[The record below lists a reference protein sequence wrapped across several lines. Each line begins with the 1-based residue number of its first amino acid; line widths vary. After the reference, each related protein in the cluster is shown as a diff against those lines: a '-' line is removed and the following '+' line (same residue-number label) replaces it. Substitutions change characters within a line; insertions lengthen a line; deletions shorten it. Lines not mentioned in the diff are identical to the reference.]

1 MSCRSLSLINPL
13 TFSEIN
19 YGFYLN
25 NENKLEKCPKN
36 CKKCINSLKCTEC
49 NINYKLEISSLN
61 NFICSSCKTSCKNCY
76 FGSISEILDYE
87 KIKTLDTQEKIDN
100 YKVGKKEFCK
110 ECITNFALTLSLE
123 CNSCSNIN
131 SFCNSCIY
139 AGQKH
144 KLYNYD
150 SIKSTIFAL
159 QSTEKIKWALND
171 NFKLRCI
178 SCSGSKKPS
187 INLLT
192 CVTCGI
198 NCAKCD
204 YYSFNDSQIQN
215 VTNDVITNFKFLTG
229 NTNGIILKCI
239 ECNPQMAFH
248 YDGIKCES
256 CNNFLVNCISCH
268 YKGINNTNLI
278 KFTDFFFYTEQLKTN
293 FSLNL
298 LCAECAL
305 KLGYDEKNKKCINCN
320 DFDSNCLDCVFSKNI
335 NKMVCIKCKKGI
347 INFETG
353 KCDFFNIDNNAIKE
367 CLNIAFYKSNE
378 NDVHKIFNGLF
389 CSKCEARINSR
400 TKSIGNLLKCE
411 IINPRGCK
419 ISNYLTRINVVYIY
433 YIYSNFFYSFLNNFN
448 IEIKLKNI
456 FDI

>member
-1 MSCRSLSLINPL
+1 M
-13 TFSEIN
+13 
-19 YGFYLN
+19 
-25 NENKLEKCPKN
+25 
-36 CKKCINSLKCTEC
+36 
-49 NINYKLEISSLN
+49 
-61 NFICSSCKTSCKNCY
+61 
-76 FGSISEILDYE
+76 
-87 KIKTLDTQEKIDN
+87 DTQEKIDN

-110 ECITNFALTLSLE
+110 ECIRNFALTLSLE

-144 KLYNYD
+144 KLYNYG

-159 QSTEKIKWALND
+159 KSTEKIKWALND

-215 VTNDVITNFKFLTG
+215 VANDVITNFKYLTG

-268 YKGINNTNLI
+268 FKGINNINLI
-278 KFTDFFFYTEQLKTN
+278 KFTDFFFYTEQQKS
-293 FSLNL
+293 SLF
-298 LCAECAL
+298 L
-305 KLGYDEKNKKCINCN
+305 KLTCVDCVSNYGYNEITKVCMKCEDIN
-320 DFDSNCLDCVFSKNI
+320 SNCVGCIFSKIRKKMNCYKCRNTGIDFNTGNCFNYFNYVYNCKRKSYYVSHVNDTFKFFKGEFCSECYSFGGQKETIENI
-335 NKMVCIKCKKGI
+335 IQCKNLCQIKNCQVC
-347 INFETG
+347 NYFTG
-353 KCDFFNIDNNAIKE
+353 KKAFNK
-367 CLNIAFYKSNE
+367 
-378 NDVHKIFNGLF
+378 
-389 CSKCEARINSR
+389 
-400 TKSIGNLLKCE
+400 
-411 IINPRGCK
+411 
-419 ISNYLTRINVVYIY
+419 
-433 YIYSNFFYSFLNNFN
+433 
-448 IEIKLKNI
+448 
-456 FDI
+456 